1 MIDIK
6 EVQLKWLLIFLNK
19 KTAGGVIKNEIIQN
33 KQIIR
38 KFEKRKAHSSFI
50 NNIWGTDLADM
61 QLLSKLNKG
70 ISFLLCDNDIISNY
84 AWVITL

>member
-1 MIDIK
+1 M
-6 EVQLKWLLIFLNK
+6 
-19 KTAGGVIKNEIIQN
+19 
-33 KQIIR
+33 
-38 KFEKRKAHSSFI
+38 